1 MLGHPGSHCFRGTGV
16 VIFRFM
22 QEQLGLQSTPAQ
34 KPGFADEAL
43 PCLDSVYRFALRL
56 TGGRTD
62 DAEDLVQETFLRA
75 HRSWDT
81 YQAGTNCRSWLFT
94 ICRHAF
100 LRDAETRARRPDTQA
115 AELTAE
121 AESFASVLYFDEV
134 RNADPARA
142 FYDSFVDEE
151 VMAALDHLPR
161 EFREAVSMADI
172 EGMAYEDIAAVLQVP
187 KGTVKSRIFRGRR
200 LLQKALFEYAKY
212 MGYIK

>member
-1 MLGHPGSHCFRGTGV
+1 MLGHRGSHCFPGTGV
-16 VIFRFM
+16 DIFRFM
-22 QEQLGLQSTPAQ
+22 QEQLGLQSSQ
-34 KPGFADEAL
+34 VLRPGFAEEAL

-56 TGGRTD
+56 TGGRTE
-62 DAEDLVQETFLRA
+62 DAQDLVQETFLRA

-81 YQAGTNCRSWLFT
+81 YKAGTNCRSWLFT

-100 LRDAETRARRPDTQA
+100 LRDAERRERRPETHATQ
-115 AELTAE
+115 LTPE

-134 RNADPARA
+134 RNADPTRA
-142 FYDSFVDEE
+142 FYDSFVDRE

-172 EGMAYEDIAAVLQVP
+172 EGLSYDEISAVLQVP

-212 MGYIK
+212 MGYVK